1 MFAFIV
7 RRLATSLISLA
18 MAAGV
23 VFIAIHMLPGDPVA
37 IMLGE
42 QAGSDPE
49 TVARVRAQLG
59 LDQPLGTQFAHW
71 VGGLA
76 SGDMGTSLR
85 TGEAV
90 STELARRIP
99 RSLELIVAGLFIAVA
114 LGVPLGVVAARER
127 GRVAGGAA
135 AVIAVLGF
143 SSPVFVLGIILILIF
158 SLGLGWLPSSGY
170 IPFADDPA
178 LHLMSLALPA
188 LTVGLNFMGVVA
200 RMMRAS
206 LADTMGKDYVK
217 LARAKGMSRSTAI
230 RRHALP
236 NAMVPV
242 VAIVGIRAGSMLG
255 GTVIIEALF
264 DWPGLSS
271 LLVSASFARDY
282 PVIQGSLLAVFAI
295 FILISLSI
303 DLIQA
308 SIDPRTRRQT
318 S

>member
-1 MFAFIV
+1 MLLFII
-7 RRLATSLISLA
+7 RRLAASVVSLA
-18 MAAGV
+18 LAAGV

-37 IMLGE
+37 MMLGE
-42 QAGSDPE
+42 QAGGDPE
-49 TVARVRAQLG
+49 AVARIRAQLG
-59 LDQPLGTQFAHW
+59 LDLPIGTQFLHW
-71 VGGLA
+71 AGGVL
-76 SGDMGTSLR
+76 SGDLGTSLR

-90 STELARRIP
+90 ADELMRRIP
-99 RSLELIVAGLFIAVA
+99 RSLEMIVAGLIIAVL
-114 LGVPLGVVAARER
+114 LGVPLGVIAARER
-127 GRVAGGAA
+127 GRPAGVAAS
-135 AVIAVLGF
+135 VIAVAGF
-143 SSPVFVLGIILILIF
+143 SSPVFVLGIILVLIF
-158 SLGLGWLPSSGY
+158 SLWLEWLPSSGY
-170 IPFADDPA
+170 VAFTEDPM
-178 LHLMSLALPA
+178 LHLMCLALPA

-206 LADTMGKDYVK
+206 LVDTMSKDYVK
-217 LARAKGMSRSTAI
+217 LARAKGLSRGRAI

-282 PVIQGSLLAVFAI
+282 PVIQGCLLAIFAI
-295 FILISLSI
+295 FILISLTI

-308 SIDPRTRRQT
+308 VIDPRTRRQA